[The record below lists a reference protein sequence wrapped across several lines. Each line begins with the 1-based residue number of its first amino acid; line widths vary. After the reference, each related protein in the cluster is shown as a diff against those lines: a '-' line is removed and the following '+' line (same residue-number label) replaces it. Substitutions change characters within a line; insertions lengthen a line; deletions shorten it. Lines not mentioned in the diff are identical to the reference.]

1 LCNPKIEELDRYI
14 LLKSYGF
21 VKEAKIY
28 KNVKKCKPNVNPN
41 DLKCKPNV
49 NPNDLKCKPNV
60 NPNNTSNICQY
71 CNKEFASRQGKYKHI
86 KRFCKEKN
94 IKELTEL
101 KEENN
106 KLRKL
111 YDNKEPTKIINNTDN
126 STTNNNIIINNFG
139 SESDDYMTKSLLL
152 RSLKDSTKFY
162 DIIIYEKFFNPK
174 YPENRTI
181 ENNNLN
187 SKYMYIIKNRK
198 KTVILKSDC
207 YDDLIYDIITDCDNK
222 RYELEEKG
230 CPIGK
235 LEKEKL
241 DRIDERSST
250 KLTYDRVNAAL
261 ANGSNK

>member
-1 LCNPKIEELDRYI
+1 MVIHICNRCGYTACRKQHLKNHLLRKNLCNPKIEELDRYI

-28 KNVKKCKPNVNPN
+28 KNVK
-41 DLKCKPNV
+41 
-49 NPNDLKCKPNV
+49 KCKPNV

-187 SKYMYIIKNRK
+187 H
-198 KTVILKSDC
+198 
-207 YDDLIYDIITDCDNK
+207 
-222 RYELEEKG
+222 
-230 CPIGK
+230 
-235 LEKEKL
+235 
-241 DRIDERSST
+241 
-250 KLTYDRVNAAL
+250 
-261 ANGSNK
+261 